1 MISCYMN
8 ISTSYDDTDDHSSD
22 DKRVLSNISSA
33 GRVLMYKICVNFGI
47 LVEALRL
54 ILWRVH

>member
-8 ISTSYDDTDDHSSD
+8 ILSTSCDDTDDHSSD

-33 GRVLMYKICVNFGI
+33 GRVLMYKIYVTFGI
-47 LVEALRL
+47 LVEDLRL
-54 ILWRVH
+54 IL